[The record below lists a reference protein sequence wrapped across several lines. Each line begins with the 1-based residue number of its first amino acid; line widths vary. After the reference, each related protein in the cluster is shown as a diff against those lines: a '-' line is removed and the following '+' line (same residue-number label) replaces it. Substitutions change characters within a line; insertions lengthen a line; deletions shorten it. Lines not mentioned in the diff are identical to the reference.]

1 LEVLKLAKR
10 KESRAKITKAA
21 NKQKEMW
28 KIVKEIEN
36 KEIYKK
42 KVTSWNP

>member
-10 KESRAKITKAA
+10 KENWAKITNAA

-28 KIVKEIEN
+28 KIAKEIEN

-42 KVTSWNP
+42 VTSWNP